1 MANVLAESMFCAVHV
16 FALSIFEF
24 PRGMSLAGM
33 VDVFNMVNVL
43 TQSTFEVFEG
53 MLNLHKLLYRNIIN
67 A

>member
-1 MANVLAESMFCAVHV
+1 MANVLAQSMFCAVHV
-16 FALSIFEF
+16 FAQLIFEF
-24 PRGMSLAGM
+24 PRGISLSGM

-43 TQSTFEVFEG
+43 IQSNFEVFVG

>member
-1 MANVLAESMFCAVHV
+1 MAIVLAQSMFCV
-16 FALSIFEF
+16 FHFFAQSIFEF

-43 TQSTFEVFEG
+43 IQSNFEVFVG

-67 A
+67 T